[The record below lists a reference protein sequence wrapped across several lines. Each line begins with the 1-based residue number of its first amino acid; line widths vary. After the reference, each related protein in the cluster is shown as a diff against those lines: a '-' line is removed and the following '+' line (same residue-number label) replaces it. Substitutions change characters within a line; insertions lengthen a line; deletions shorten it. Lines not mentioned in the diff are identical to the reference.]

1 VLELRAWRPASVYE
15 QRRVRRANREVTMS
29 RQATRGVQIEN
40 PLLCSLRDGFMRLMP
55 TRLIEKMQDASLG
68 G

>member
-1 VLELRAWRPASVYE
+1 
-15 QRRVRRANREVTMS
+15 MS

-40 PLLCSLRDGFMRLMP
+40 PLLCSLRDGFMRLLP
-55 TRLIEKMQDASLG
+55 TRLIVKMQDASLG